1 MASTP
6 RVFVIQWVE
15 MGMDQEGEESKE
27 SHVDADVYKA
37 GIRRW
42 FSLFHNSN
50 TEKFIAY
57 FTRLLEHEK
66 LIVLPNDIQ
75 LGGFSTAFGAGI
87 DPDRVVLNLSGD

>member
-1 MASTP
+1 M
-6 RVFVIQWVE
+6 E
-15 MGMDQEGEESKE
+15 QEGEESKE
-27 SHVDADVYKA
+27 NPIDAQVYKS

-57 FTRLLEHEK
+57 FTRLIKNEK

-87 DPDRVVLNLSGD
+87 EPDRIVMNLSGN